1 MGKREKQLKE
11 GDFVKVRVFD
21 SAQDTY
27 FKSEVFARINTGW
40 YEKQLVLVPSND
52 GGYIKLFDF
61 IDKSSENHPA
71 LINTI
76 VSGVPSDWVSIKS
89 GSVSKQLNDYAGLLN
104 SDVLFF
110 EFIGYPWI
118 FENKSIMVELLKGKS
133 ISYKN
138 SIFENKIASSDISG
152 WNYIETK
159 KDAES
164 LKEQVSG
171 FHDSVI
177 NKLNYVSGSYVNN
190 DRSMHPFDNL
200 RQVTILV
207 ESQWCQPIEMVF
219 EGVTALNLR
228 PSGDNYDSIIF
239 DASLYLKDASVFF
252 SDCYLEQID
261 KSYEG
266 TWITAYSLRWRFIS
280 NEI

>member
-1 MGKREKQLKE
+1 M
-11 GDFVKVRVFD
+11 KVRVFD
-21 SAQDTY
+21 SAQNTY

-52 GGYIKLFDF
+52 GGYIKFFDF
-61 IDKSSENHPA
+61 IDKSSENNPA

-76 VSGVPSDWVSIKS
+76 VSGVPSDWVNIKS
-89 GSVSKQLNDYAGLLN
+89 DSVSKQLNDYTGFLN

-133 ISYKN
+133 IPYKN
-138 SIFENKIASSDISG
+138 SIFENKIASTDISG
-152 WNYIETK
+152 WNYVETQD
-159 KDAES
+159 DAER
-164 LKEQVSG
+164 LIEQTRG

-177 NKLNYVSGSYVNN
+177 NKLNYISGSYVNR
-190 DRSMHPFDNL
+190 DRSIYPFDNL
-200 RQVTILV
+200 RQVIILV
-207 ESQWCQPIEMVF
+207 ESQWCQPIEMIF